1 LNSVYFSW
9 IKRGTKGPWDQEKS
23 LKMTAELCI
32 LKDRFTARGGGMMG
46 TKKRGKTE
54 KRKTARSI
62 PPPELEKA
70 KGGTPKAEEERFD
83 VAIYRAWCKGCGI
96 CVAFCPK
103 EVLSMNERG
112 EPHVTSP
119 ERCTG
124 CTWCELRCPD
134 FAISVKRR
142 EKKGSEARLSA
153 EKSRG
158 GRMEA

>member
-1 LNSVYFSW
+1 
-9 IKRGTKGPWDQEKS
+9 
-23 LKMTAELCI
+23 LKVKAELCI
-32 LKDRFTARGGGMMG
+32 VKSYLMVLGGVMMG

-54 KRKTARSI
+54 KGKTPRSI
-62 PPPELEKA
+62 PAPELEKD
-70 KGGTPKAEEERFD
+70 KGGNLKAEQERFD

-134 FAISVKRR
+134 FAISVKKR
-142 EKKGSEARLSA
+142 EKKDSEARLPG

-158 GRMEA
+158 RRMKA

>member
-1 LNSVYFSW
+1 MAT
-9 IKRGTKGPWDQEKS
+9 RE
-23 LKMTAELCI
+23 
-32 LKDRFTARGGGMMG
+32 
-46 TKKRGKTE
+46 RGKTE
-54 KRKTARSI
+54 KKKTARSM
-62 PPPELEKA
+62 PAPELGKA
-70 KGGTPKAEEERFD
+70 TGETPRAEPERFD

-112 EPHVTSP
+112 EPQVTSP

-134 FAISVKRR
+134 FAISVKKR
-142 EKKGSEARLSA
+142 EKKDSEACLSG

-158 GRMEA
+158 RRMKA

>member
-1 LNSVYFSW
+1 LKV
-9 IKRGTKGPWDQEKS
+9 KG
-23 LKMTAELCI
+23 ELCI
-32 LKDRFTARGGGMMG
+32 LKSYLMTLGGVMMG
-46 TKKRGKTE
+46 RKERGKTE
-54 KRKTARSI
+54 GGKTGRSTRALA
-62 PPPELEKA
+62 PEKA
-70 KGGTPKAEEERFD
+70 KGGTPKEGQERFD

-112 EPHVTSP
+112 EPQVTGP

-134 FAISVKRR
+134 FAISVKKKE
-142 EKKGSEARLSA
+142 EKDAEACLSG

-158 GRMEA
+158 RRMKS

>member
-1 LNSVYFSW
+1 
-9 IKRGTKGPWDQEKS
+9 
-23 LKMTAELCI
+23 
-32 LKDRFTARGGGMMG
+32 MG
-46 TKKRGKTE
+46 TKQRGKTE
-54 KRKTARSI
+54 KGKSGRSTSA
-62 PPPELEKA
+62 PELGKA
-70 KGGTPKAEEERFD
+70 KGGIPEAEQERFD

-112 EPHVTSP
+112 EPQVTDP

-134 FAISVKRR
+134 FAISVKKR
-142 EKKGSEARLSA
+142 EKKDSEGRLSG

-158 GRMEA
+158 RRMKALRG